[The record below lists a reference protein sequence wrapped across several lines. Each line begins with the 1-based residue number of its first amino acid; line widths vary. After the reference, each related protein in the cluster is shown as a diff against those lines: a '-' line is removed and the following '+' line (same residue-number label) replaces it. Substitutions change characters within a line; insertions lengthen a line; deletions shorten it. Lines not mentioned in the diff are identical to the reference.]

1 MILIY
6 ATYPNKEE
14 AQDISRRLLE
24 ARLVACAN
32 IFQPHASMYW
42 WEGEITSADEVA
54 VIYKTQR
61 HHFEAVQELISQRH
75 SYDVPCVVSMRL
87 QDLNAEF
94 MQWIADEADGA
105 GA

>member
-14 AQDISRRLLE
+14 AQDVSKRLLE

-32 IFQPHASMYW
+32 IFQPHSSMYW
-42 WEGEITSADEVA
+42 WKGEVASEDEVA

-61 HHFEAVQELISQRH
+61 HHFEAVRERIVQYH

-87 QDLNAEF
+87 QDLNPEF
-94 MQWIADEADGA
+94 MRWIADEADG
-105 GA
+105 GGV